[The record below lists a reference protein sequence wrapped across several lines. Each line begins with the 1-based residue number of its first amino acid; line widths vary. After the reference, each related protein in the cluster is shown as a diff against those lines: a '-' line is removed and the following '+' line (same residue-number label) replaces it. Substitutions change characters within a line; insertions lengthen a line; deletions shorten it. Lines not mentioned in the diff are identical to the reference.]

1 MYIYYIIY
9 MYIYIYSYMLEHVS
23 RLYYIT
29 LYYVTLQYYI
39 ILCYITLH
47 YTILYYSILNYVC
60 IYIYVGTCIL
70 ISIWFVLH
78 LKNLPN
84 TLYPSRSCLLSFVFF
99 LVRVLMLEDARRCSC
114 WMQHFFCQIVQFP
127 STKLDD
133 DYAYGWTTE
142 RVVVTILNCLTNWGG
157 VGY

>member
-1 MYIYYIIY
+1 
-9 MYIYIYSYMLEHVS
+9 MLEHVS

-99 LVRVLMLEDARRCSC
+99 LSGSWCWKMQDAVPVGCSIFSVKYSSFHP
-114 WMQHFFCQIVQFP
+114 QN
-127 STKLDD
+127 
-133 DYAYGWTTE
+133 WTM
-142 RVVVTILNCLTNWGG
+142 IMPWGG
-157 VGY
+157 QPNVLLSLFWIV